1 MRSPHKFRHTPRRW
15 AIIRNRETLAVPAG
29 ADTARDIELGAND
42 VVIER
47 TARRKKLLI
56 PRQPADIRHSA
67 VQIERAHRVSD
78 CLPLLPHGH
87 VRLIVGAVHVRID
100 LLRPL
105 TALIQKVLGKHK
117 ILLLARMLIQTHER
131 KLDLRMPARRKSC
144 IPAHIESL
152 ENVIGIPAHCRKEIG
167 IDAALVKRD
176 CRFDEMPCTVKFVLG
191 PLHKDLIRLVDLI
204 KTVEIPARKLIFHNG
219 PHGLVYDRPHILIRI
234 VRLKISCCFQPLGN
248 VRIIEDMRRF
258 LPSFTAN
265 RIKAP
270 RLFKSA
276 INVFQRDR
284 RIQSPYSLPEALF
297 ERDALIIDRFH
308 KLALLSCRLILL

>member
-1 MRSPHKFRHTPRRW
+1 M
-15 AIIRNRETLAVPAG
+15 
-29 ADTARDIELGAND
+29 
-42 VVIER
+42 
-47 TARRKKLLI
+47 
-56 PRQPADIRHSA
+56 
-67 VQIERAHRVSD
+67 
-78 CLPLLPHGH
+78 
-87 VRLIVGAVHVRID
+87 RLIVGAVHVRID

-105 TALIQKVLGKHK
+105 PALIQEVLGKREI
-117 ILLLARMLIQTHER
+117 ILLTRILIQSHKR
-131 KLDLRMPARRKSC
+131 KLDLRMPARRKARILTHIKPLVDVVGIS
-144 IPAHIESL
+144 AHGRQK
-152 ENVIGIPAHCRKEIG
+152 IGV
-167 IDAALVKRD
+167 DAALVKRD
-176 CRFDEMPCTVKFVLG
+176 CRFDEVPRTVKFVFCA
-191 PLHKDLIRLVDLI
+191 LHKDLIRLIDLI